1 MFVNICLVYNSN
13 NLLSKNF
20 LGFLFVYFFLLNSI
34 QMCQKAQ
41 KRPPNTINLPT
52 CMFAKIYISRPRML
66 SATPAETPPK
76 NNGDNI
82 NNNNIPQL
90 LLISTSNAV
99 ICLPQLLSK
108 NSKKKYQASTA
119 GTIYCCSCSCCCFTF
134 VFPYLFYRDCL
145 LCSYCHEKASC
156 TPIRPA
162 CHSYIAL
169 QCETKDL
176 SNELDRLYFCHCM
189 SVPSMHP

>member
-90 LLISTSNAV
+90 LLLVLAMLLSASHNCCRKIQKKSIKQVLQVPFIVVVVVVVVSLLSSHTCFIATVCFAV
-99 ICLPQLLSK
+99 IATK
-108 NSKKKYQASTA
+108 
-119 GTIYCCSCSCCCFTF
+119 
-134 VFPYLFYRDCL
+134 R
-145 LCSYCHEKASC
+145 
-156 TPIRPA
+156 RPA
-162 CHSYIAL
+162 RQYAQLVIHTLPCNAK
-169 QCETKDL
+169 QKT
-176 SNELDRLYFCHCM
+176 
-189 SVPSMHP
+189 